1 MFSKLNKKHFFLFLK
16 CSLVDIQNKLAKMQ
30 QAQLKNK
37 PNVGKKNLEMNA
49 VKIVKNSVKLKKY
62 QNCCFLKQN
71 KNN

>member
-1 MFSKLNKKHFFLFLK
+1 
-16 CSLVDIQNKLAKMQ
+16 MQ

-49 VKIVKNSVKLKKY
+49 AKIVKNSVKLKKY